1 MRRLKII
8 TRMVQA
14 ACLLLA
20 CAYSATI
27 PAQESGHRDAVKFDE
42 YGRIGGCDHSARL
55 DNFAIQLQNEPA
67 ATGYIL
73 IYGPE
78 GEGWGTRQTLFEIIN
93 DYLVNSRGIA
103 KDRIQ
108 LIHGG
113 RNINL
118 REPKVELWLAPPG
131 APAPEAQNY
140 ETEIQ
145 SFKGKF
151 AEQRAWDAA
160 WEDAHMVFDGG
171 TGPPVSDATFAS
183 FVDML
188 KQQKQ
193 ATGYVV
199 VYNGPDSVPG
209 AWRRVASREVDDLQK
224 RGVESDRVKTI
235 FGGNARSAKTE
246 LWIQPRDEPP
256 PVSDAGRESLPA
268 KAVQL
273 GSLTDSSLGHEDTQQ
288 SALKELVNVLKLNEN
303 LRACL
308 VVRLESLAQEAD
320 EDPDAAAAPE
330 ESDPGPAESMEES
343 TEAATDEIV
352 EVPPANLPELIQKW
366 RVELASH
373 KIRSD
378 RLVVLFV
385 PTREFE
391 GNTLEAWIVPAGLPL
406 PDPFA
411 EEKVAEETDE
421 PPAPPKPD
429 K

>member
-1 MRRLKII
+1 MRRLNII
-8 TRMVQA
+8 IRMVQVT
-14 ACLLLA
+14 CLLLA
-20 CAYSATI
+20 CAWSASI
-27 PAQESGHRDAVKFDE
+27 PAQEPAHRDAIKFDE
-42 YGRIGGCDHSARL
+42 YGRVGGCDHSARL
-55 DNFAIQLQNEPA
+55 DNFAIQLQNEPN

-78 GEGWGTRQTLFEIIN
+78 GDGWGTRHTLFEIIN
-93 DYLVNSRGIA
+93 NYLVNSRGISEE
-103 KDRIQ
+103 RIK

-113 RNINL
+113 RNLNL
-118 REPKVELWLAPPG
+118 RELKVELWIAPQG
-131 APAPEAQNY
+131 AAAPEPQNY
-140 ETEIQ
+140 ETDIQ

-151 AEQRAWDAA
+151 GELHAWDPG
-160 WEDAHMVFDGG
+160 WEDLQIVEDAG
-171 TGPPVSDATFAS
+171 TGPPVGDATLAS

-188 KQQKQ
+188 QQQKQ
-193 ATGYVV
+193 AIGYVV
-199 VYNGPDSVPG
+199 AYRGPDSVPG
-209 AWRRVASREVDDLQK
+209 AWRRAASQEVDALQK
-224 RGVESDRVKTI
+224 RGVESDRLKI
-235 FGGNARSAKTE
+235 IYGGNSQSAE
-246 LWIQPRDEPP
+246 IQLWIQPPDAPP
-256 PVSDAGRESLPA
+256 PVLDAGKESLPA
-268 KAVQL
+268 KAVQMGTL
-273 GSLTDSSLGHEDTQQ
+273 SDSSLGNQATQQ
-288 SALKELVNVLKLNEN
+288 QALRDLVNVLKVNEN

-308 VVRLESLAQEAD
+308 VVRLESLGQETD

-330 ESDPGPAESMEES
+330 ESDPGPADSMEES
-343 TEAATDEIV
+343 ADAAADEIA

-373 KIRSD
+373 KILPD

-411 EEKVAEETDE
+411 EEKVAEETNE